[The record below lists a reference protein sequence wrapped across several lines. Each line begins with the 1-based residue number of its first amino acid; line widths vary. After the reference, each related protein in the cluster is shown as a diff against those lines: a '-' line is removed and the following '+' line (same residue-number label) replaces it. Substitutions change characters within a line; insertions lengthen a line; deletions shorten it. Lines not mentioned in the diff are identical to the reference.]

1 MRNPVVLIPVVADEA
16 PIVSICRSSLS
27 GSHSSSLS
35 KKAMYSPRAR
45 LMPALRAADVPELSE
60 SLTNLSRRSEYLD
73 TTLLVR
79 SADPSSTTTSSRSD
93 IVCRKT
99 LCTARPTHNS
109 PLNKFSRTLRRAVL
123 VWPRFTGR
131 STPAGRETTAS
142 SVSAGERRTPR
153 TREAARLATAVRPP
167 GSPAAPG

>member
-1 MRNPVVLIPVVADEA
+1 MKRGRPPGLRELASIARDARERAHA
-16 PIVSICRSSLS
+16 P
-27 GSHSSSLS
+27 
-35 KKAMYSPRAR
+35 YSRFKVGA
-45 LMPALRAADVPELSE
+45 ALRATDVPELSE

-109 PLNKFSRTLRRAVL
+109 PLNTGRITETVGLKL